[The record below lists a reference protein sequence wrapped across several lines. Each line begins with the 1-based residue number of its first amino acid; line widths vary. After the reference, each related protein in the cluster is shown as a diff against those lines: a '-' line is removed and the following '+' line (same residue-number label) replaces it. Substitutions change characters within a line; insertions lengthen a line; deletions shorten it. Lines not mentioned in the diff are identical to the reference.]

1 MNTSLST
8 ASAAPQIAVQPM
20 TLGDEQWGHV
30 AFHVRFRGDHAPG
43 AEGEALPSICTALV
57 CALSAQ
63 LQVLVPQAQIGV
75 RMVDYGWH
83 ESLFHA
89 EMQHKLTEAAQAAGQ
104 GGHSPCPASPAQCP
118 PQSPAACG
126 TS

>member
-1 MNTSLST
+1 MHTKTPDIGAL
-8 ASAAPQIAVQPM
+8 PRIAVQAM

-30 AFHVRFRGDHAPG
+30 AFHVRFSGDPAP
-43 AEGEALPSICTALV
+43 EGEALPSICAALV
-57 CALSAQ
+57 RALSAQ
-63 LQVLVPQAQIGV
+63 LRVMLPQAQIGV

-83 ESLFHA
+83 EGLFHA
-89 EMQHKLTEAAQAAGQ
+89 QMQHKLTDSAQAAGQ
-104 GGHSPCPASPAQCP
+104 GGHFPCPASPAQWP